1 MTTITTGVTTTS
13 GIEAVVTFV
22 LADGIAT
29 ATADAVPSE
38 FTRSYD
44 EAYLRAEKLYLE
56 SVAARGLSEAGE
68 PPLSGA
74 ETYLAE
80 IEVRPLGLIDEPE
93 TSRGV
98 RYTGGSGTEWRV
110 VWTWPSVPT
119 PAQFELST
127 PLATETIQVP

>member
-1 MTTITTGVTTTS
+1 VTTITTGVTTTS

-22 LADGIAT
+22 LAGGIAT

-38 FTRSYD
+38 PTRSYD
-44 EAYLRAEKLYLE
+44 EACLRAENLYLE

-80 IEVRPLGLIDEPE
+80 IEVRPVGLKGEPG

-98 RYTGGSGTEWRV
+98 QYAGGSCIQWRV
-110 VWTWPSVPT
+110 VWTRPSVPT
-119 PAQFELST
+119 PAQFKLST
-127 PLATETIQVP
+127 PLATTTIQLP